1 MRVGICDDEAAVQD
15 VLENRVKNILQ
26 NGEIIKFSSGE
37 ELLQYNVPMDIL
49 FLDVQMP
56 GKNGIEVAEE
66 YRKAHK
72 NVILIFVTA
81 LEEYVYRAFDVGAFN
96 YIVKPFT
103 DERFSEV
110 VTRAVMQAE
119 KIQRKNKNYIL
130 ISSGGVHR
138 RVCVEDIIYAEVFN
152 RKVIIHQKNE
162 DIEYYGKMSAV
173 EEQAGSSFFRTHR
186 AYLVNLKHVVKYDAE
201 TVTMTRG
208 TALLAKAKYPDF
220 VKALMRYT
228 VRLEG

>member
-15 VLENRVKNILQ
+15 MLCNRIKNILQ
-26 NGEIIKFSSGE
+26 DGEIIKFSSGE
-37 ELLQYNVPMDIL
+37 DLLQCDVPMDIL

-56 GKNGIEVAEE
+56 GRNGIEVAKE

-72 NVILIFVTA
+72 NVVLIFVTA
-81 LEEYVYRAFDVGAFN
+81 LEEYVYKAFDVGAFN

-103 DERFSEV
+103 EERFSEV
-110 VTRAVMQAE
+110 MERAITQAKE
-119 KIQRKNKNYIL
+119 IQRNNNNYIL
-130 ISSGGVHR
+130 ISAGGVHR

-152 RKVIIHQKNE
+152 RKVIIHQKNQ

-173 EEQAGSSFFRTHR
+173 EKQLGSTFFRTHR
-186 AYLVNLKHVVKYDAE
+186 AYLVNLKYVVKYDVGM
-201 TVTMTRG
+201 VTMTKG
-208 TALLAKAKYPDF
+208 TALIAKAKYPDF

>member
-1 MRVGICDDEAAVQD
+1 MRVGICDDETAVQD
-15 VLENRVKNILQ
+15 MLENKIRKLLKDT
-26 NGEIIKFSSGE
+26 EIMKFASGE
-37 ELLQYNVPMDIL
+37 ELLQCDVPMDIL
-49 FLDVQMP
+49 FLDIQMP

-66 YRKAHK
+66 YRKLYK
-72 NVILIFVTA
+72 NAILIFVTA
-81 LEEYVYRAFDVGAFN
+81 LEEYVYKAFDVGAFN
-96 YIVKPFT
+96 YIIKPFT

-110 VTRAVMQAE
+110 VSRAIIQAE
-119 KIQRKNKNYIL
+119 KMQRKNKNYIL

-173 EEQAGSSFFRTHR
+173 EEQTGSSFFRTHR

-201 TVTMTRG
+201 TVTMTKG